1 MEFSRKSRI
10 SEALPRRYSRSKKL
24 KKILVF
30 CSLNRIFA
38 TVKRKNDTIMEARTT
53 MYPQEGQLLVSIS
66 DMSMMKDIK
75 KAIGMLKGVGNV
87 TVPRRKRISAYERS
101 LQELEEG
108 RVYEAKDVDDL
119 FKQCLG

>member
-1 MEFSRKSRI
+1 
-10 SEALPRRYSRSKKL
+10 
-24 KKILVF
+24 
-30 CSLNRIFA
+30 
-38 TVKRKNDTIMEARTT
+38 MEARTT

-108 RVYEAKDVDDL
+108 RKKDACTRPRMWMTCSNNVLDKVGYVHHQVYRRIQTPDEDV
-119 FKQCLG
+119 